1 MFDRSITLRLRRAPA
16 ADAERFAL
24 LSGIESMV
32 RGMLVT
38 VMPLS
43 VYRAFPD
50 TGTVSL
56 IYFAVGLMSLF
67 AGLMLPR
74 LARYIPRRWMFT
86 LGAGLFV
93 LGNTLAIAGG
103 NLLAVGLL
111 CNTIAT
117 VTVFICLNAYVLDYI
132 AKVELGRTE
141 TLRMFYSALAWTI
154 GPVTGVWLLDLWQPA
169 PFVVSTVAA
178 IVLLVVFW
186 VMRLGDGKVITKARI
201 PAANPLSFIG
211 RFFAQPRLIAGW
223 LFAVIRSCGWWV
235 YVVYLPIFAVEAGL
249 GDKIGGTLLSLTNA
263 LLFVTPLML
272 RWMQRRSI
280 RTAVRTGFFV
290 CGTTFVAATV
300 AATSPML
307 VLGLLFIGSFFLIL
321 LDIAAGLPFLLAVKP
336 SERTEMSAVYSSYR
350 DVSGIAT
357 PGVAWLVLQ
366 VLPLSGVFAAVGL
379 MLFGAWGLA
388 ARQHP
393 QIGIRA
399 SDRVRQRSSRLS
411 TPGD

>member
-249 GDKIGGTLLSLTNA
+249 GDKIGGTLLSLTNG

-300 AATSPML
+300 ATTSPML

>member
-67 AGLMLPR
+67 AGLMLPH
-74 LARYIPRRWMFT
+74 LARFMPRRWMFT

-93 LGNTLAIAGG
+93 LGNSLAIAGG

-169 PFVVSTVAA
+169 PFVLSTVAA
-178 IVLLVVFW
+178 IVLLAVFW
-186 VMRLGDGKVITKARI
+186 VMRLGDGKIITKAHA

-249 GDKIGGTLLSLTNA
+249 GDKIGGTLLSLTNG

-272 RWMQRRSI
+272 RWMQRRSV

-290 CGTTFVAATV
+290 CGATFVAATV

-336 SERTEMSAVYSSYR
+336 SERTEMSAVYCSYR

-366 VLPLSGVFAAVGL
+366 VLPLAGVFAAIGL

-411 TPGD
+411 TPGE